1 MRPTEAEGDRAEEAA
16 ELGGGLG
23 SPATRRTV
31 ASGSGNG
38 EMIEAISNGPPAP
51 HGKRN
56 LVAAEVSDAR
66 VD

>member
-1 MRPTEAEGDRAEEAA
+1 MRPTEAEGDRAEDAA

-38 EMIEAISNGPPAP
+38 EMIEAISNGPP